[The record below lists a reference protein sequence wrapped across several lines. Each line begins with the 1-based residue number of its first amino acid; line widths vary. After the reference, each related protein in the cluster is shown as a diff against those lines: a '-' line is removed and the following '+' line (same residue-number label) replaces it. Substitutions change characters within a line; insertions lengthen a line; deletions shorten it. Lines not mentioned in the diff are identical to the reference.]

1 MALLPIRVLGD
12 PVLRE
17 RTRPV
22 GAVTDELRALVGDML
37 ETMYAAEGIGLA
49 APQVGRTE
57 RVTVVDLGEGDGP
70 LVLVNPE
77 IVSRAGSERGE
88 EGCLSIPEIF
98 GDVDR
103 ATDVVVRALDRDGAP
118 IEVAA
123 TGLLARC
130 ILHEVD
136 HLDGR
141 LFIDY
146 LSPIKRRLAVR
157 KWEKEVV
164 KYPGLTRTVQPGEG
178 GGAAERRRARRA
190 RAREVAG
197 EIERGEID
205 PEL

>member
-1 MALLPIRVLGD
+1 VAVLTIRVLGD

-17 RTRPV
+17 RTAPV
-22 GAVTDELRALVGDML
+22 SHVTDEMRTLIDDMF

-57 RVTVVDLGEGDGP
+57 RICVVDVDGEAYA
-70 LVLVNPE
+70 LVNPE
-77 IVSRAGSERGE
+77 IVEREGADRAE

-103 ATDVVVRALDRDGAP
+103 DEQVVVRALDRNGEP
-118 IEVAA
+118 FELEA

-130 ILHEVD
+130 IQHEVD
-136 HLDGR
+136 HLDGK

-146 LSPIKRRLAVR
+146 LSVLKRKFAAR
-157 KWEKEVV
+157 KWEKEAA
-164 KYPGLTRTVQPGEG
+164 KYPGFLRTVVPGRST
-178 GGAAERRRARRA
+178 RRRSRS
-190 RAREVAG
+190 REPKQPLDPPF
-197 EIERGEID
+197 E